1 MVDPKRTKTK
11 LPKRIKYLFTN
22 CAGVMYKFRNH
33 LWGGFSKRLQKII
46 LQEGGAGV
54 AKDDVIVFWIK
65 NCYIKTARA
74 AGAEKL
80 EEK

>member
-1 MVDPKRTKTK
+1 
-11 LPKRIKYLFTN
+11 
-22 CAGVMYKFRNH
+22 MYKLRNH
-33 LWGGFSKRLQKII
+33 LWGELSKRLQKII
-46 LQEGGAGV
+46 LRGGGAGV

-65 NCYIKTARA
+65 NCYIKIARA